1 MVSFEIPTI
10 SQFNFLNIILIMKEK
25 ELAPNFKIP
34 SSNNEEFELKK
45 NKNNFLIIYFY
56 PRDNTPGCTNEAKD
70 FSKLYKEFKK
80 LNCEIF
86 GISKDSIESHKKFIS
101 KFKIPFQLL
110 SDEKIVAL
118 KKYRAWGEKSMYGKK
133 FMGIKRTTVLIS
145 PKGKIIK
152 IWNNV
157 KVKEHAKEV
166 LSCLKESI

>member
-1 MVSFEIPTI
+1 
-10 SQFNFLNIILIMKEK
+10 MKEK

-34 SSNNEEFELKK
+34 SSNNKEFELKK
-45 NKNNFLIIYFY
+45 NKNKFLVIYFY

-80 LNCEIF
+80 LNCDIF
-86 GISKDSIESHKKFIS
+86 GISKDSVDSHKKFIS

-118 KKYRAWGEKSMYGKK
+118 KKYGAWGEKSMYGKK
-133 FMGIKRTTVLIS
+133 FMGIKRTTVLIN

-152 IWNNV
+152 IRNNV
-157 KVKEHAKEV
+157 KVKDHAKEV
-166 LSCLKESI
+166 LSCLKEAI

>member
-1 MVSFEIPTI
+1 
-10 SQFNFLNIILIMKEK
+10 MKEK

-34 SSNNEEFELKK
+34 SSNNKEFELKK
-45 NKNNFLIIYFY
+45 NKNKFLVIYFY

-80 LNCEIF
+80 LNCDIF
-86 GISKDSIESHKKFIS
+86 GISKDSVDSHKKFIS

-118 KKYRAWGEKSMYGKK
+118 KKYGAWGEKSMYGKK
-133 FMGIKRTTVLIS
+133 FMGIKRTTVLIN

-157 KVKEHAKEV
+157 KVKDHAKEV
-166 LSCLKESI
+166 LSYLKEAI

>member
-1 MVSFEIPTI
+1 
-10 SQFNFLNIILIMKEK
+10 MKEK

-34 SSNNEEFELKK
+34 SSNNKEFELKK
-45 NKNNFLIIYFY
+45 NKNNFLVIYFY

-80 LNCEIF
+80 LNCDIF
-86 GISKDSIESHKKFIS
+86 GISKDSVDSHKKFIS

-118 KKYRAWGEKSMYGKK
+118 KKYGAWGEKSMYGKK
-133 FMGIKRTTVLIS
+133 FMGIKRTTVLIN

-157 KVKEHAKEV
+157 KVKDHAKEV
-166 LSCLKESI
+166 LSCLKEAI

>member
-1 MVSFEIPTI
+1 
-10 SQFNFLNIILIMKEK
+10 MKEK

-34 SSNNEEFELKK
+34 SSNNKEFELKK
-45 NKNNFLIIYFY
+45 NKNKFLIIYFY

-118 KKYRAWGEKSMYGKK
+118 KKYRAWGGKSMYGKK

-166 LSCLKESI
+166 LSCLKEAI

>member
-1 MVSFEIPTI
+1 
-10 SQFNFLNIILIMKEK
+10 MKEK
-25 ELAPNFKIP
+25 KLAPNFKIP
-34 SSNNEEFELKK
+34 SSNNEEFDLKK
-45 NKNNFLIIYFY
+45 NKNKFLVIYFY

-86 GISKDSIESHKKFIS
+86 GISKDNVESHKKFIS

-110 SDEKIVAL
+110 SDEKIIAL
-118 KKYRAWGEKSMYGKK
+118 KKYGAWGEKSMYGKK
-133 FMGIKRTTVLIS
+133 FMGIKRTTALIN

-157 KVKEHAKEV
+157 KVKNHAKEV
-166 LSCLKESI
+166 LSCLKEAI

>member
-1 MVSFEIPTI
+1 
-10 SQFNFLNIILIMKEK
+10 MKEK

-34 SSNNEEFELKK
+34 SSNNVEFELKNNK
-45 NKNNFLIIYFY
+45 NKFLIIYFY

-110 SDEKIVAL
+110 SDEKIVVL

>member
-1 MVSFEIPTI
+1 
-10 SQFNFLNIILIMKEK
+10 MKEK

-34 SSNNEEFELKK
+34 SSNNKEFELKK
-45 NKNNFLIIYFY
+45 NKNKFLVIYFY

-80 LNCEIF
+80 LNCDIF
-86 GISKDSIESHKKFIS
+86 GISKDSVDSHKKFIS

-118 KKYRAWGEKSMYGKK
+118 KKYGAWGEKSMYGKK

-166 LSCLKESI
+166 LSCLKEAI

>member
-1 MVSFEIPTI
+1 
-10 SQFNFLNIILIMKEK
+10 MKEK

-34 SSNNEEFELKK
+34 SSNNKEFELKK
-45 NKNNFLIIYFY
+45 NKNKFLVIYFY

-80 LNCEIF
+80 LNCDIF
-86 GISKDSIESHKKFIS
+86 GISKDSVDSHKKFIS

-118 KKYRAWGEKSMYGKK
+118 KKYGAWGEKSMYSKK
-133 FMGIKRTTVLIS
+133 VMGIKRTTVLIS
-145 PKGKIIK
+145 TKGKIIK

-157 KVKEHAKEV
+157 KVKDHAKEV
-166 LSCLKESI
+166 LSCLKEAI

>member
-1 MVSFEIPTI
+1 
-10 SQFNFLNIILIMKEK
+10 MKEK

-34 SSNNEEFELKK
+34 SSNNKEFELKK
-45 NKNNFLIIYFY
+45 NKNKFLIIYFY

-118 KKYRAWGEKSMYGKK
+118 KKYQAWGEKSMYGKK

-157 KVKEHAKEV
+157 KVKGHAKEV
-166 LSCLKESI
+166 LSCLKEAI

>member
-1 MVSFEIPTI
+1 MIKE
-10 SQFNFLNIILIMKEK
+10 NFKV
-25 ELAPNFKIP
+25 PNFKLP
-34 SSNNEEFELKK
+34 SSNNKTFEINKSLKQY
-45 NKNNFLIIYFY
+45 LVIYFY
-56 PRDNTPGCTNEAKD
+56 PRDNTPGCTSEAKD

-80 LNCEIF
+80 LNCDIF
-86 GISKDSIESHKKFIS
+86 GISKDSVDSHKKFIS

-118 KKYRAWGEKSMYGKK
+118 KKYGAWGEKSMYGKK

-157 KVKEHAKEV
+157 KVKDHAKEV
-166 LSCLKESI
+166 LSCLKEAI

>member
-1 MVSFEIPTI
+1 
-10 SQFNFLNIILIMKEK
+10 MKEK

-101 KFKIPFQLL
+101 KFKIQFQLL

>member
-1 MVSFEIPTI
+1 
-10 SQFNFLNIILIMKEK
+10 MKEK

-34 SSNNEEFELKK
+34 SSNNKEFELKK
-45 NKNNFLIIYFY
+45 NKNKFLIIYFY

-86 GISKDSIESHKKFIS
+86 GISKDSIKSHQKFIS

-110 SDEKIVAL
+110 SDDKIIAL
-118 KKYRAWGEKSMYGKK
+118 KKYGAWGEKSMYGKK
-133 FMGIKRTTVLIS
+133 FMGIKRTTVLIN

-157 KVKEHAKEV
+157 KVKDHAKEV
-166 LSCLKESI
+166 LSCLKEVI

>member
-1 MVSFEIPTI
+1 MI
-10 SQFNFLNIILIMKEK
+10 KENSK
-25 ELAPNFKIP
+25 ASNFKLP
-34 SSNNEEFELKK
+34 SSNNKTFEINKSLKQY
-45 NKNNFLIIYFY
+45 LVIYFY

-70 FSKLYKEFKK
+70 FSKLYKEFKR

-118 KKYRAWGEKSMYGKK
+118 KKYGAWGEKSMYGKK
-133 FMGIKRTTVLIS
+133 FMGIKRTTVLINQ
-145 PKGKIIK
+145 KGKIIK

-157 KVKEHAKEV
+157 KVKDHAKEV
-166 LSCLKESI
+166 LSCLKEAI

>member
-1 MVSFEIPTI
+1 
-10 SQFNFLNIILIMKEK
+10 MKEK

-34 SSNNEEFELKK
+34 SSNNEEFELKNNK
-45 NKNNFLIIYFY
+45 NKFLIIYFY

-157 KVKEHAKEV
+157 KVKDHAKEV
-166 LSCLKESI
+166 LSCLKEAI

>member
-1 MVSFEIPTI
+1 
-10 SQFNFLNIILIMKEK
+10 MKEK

-34 SSNNEEFELKK
+34 SSNNKEFELNK
-45 NKNNFLIIYFY
+45 NKNKFLIIYFY

-86 GISKDSIESHKKFIS
+86 GISKDSIESHQKFIS

-110 SDEKIVAL
+110 SDEKIIAL
-118 KKYRAWGEKSMYGKK
+118 KKYGAWGEKSMYGKK
-133 FMGIKRTTVLIS
+133 FMGIKRTTVLIN

-157 KVKEHAKEV
+157 KVKDHAKEV
-166 LSCLKESI
+166 LSCLKEAI

>member
-1 MVSFEIPTI
+1 MI
-10 SQFNFLNIILIMKEK
+10 KENSK
-25 ELAPNFKIP
+25 VPNFKLP
-34 SSNNEEFELKK
+34 STN
-45 NKNNFLIIYFY
+45 NKNFEIKKSLGQYLVIYFY

-70 FSKLYKEFKK
+70 FSKLYKEFKR

-86 GISKDSIESHKKFIS
+86 GISKDNIESHKKFIS

-110 SDEKIVAL
+110 SDEKIIAL
-118 KKYRAWGEKSMYGKK
+118 KKYGAWGEKSMYGKK

-152 IWNNV
+152 IWSNV

-166 LSCLKESI
+166 LSYLKEAI